1 MVGKSMC
8 KGNRAIAAYVYIRK
22 CRFTKADSDSR
33 FQVSDRNA
41 VIYIHKSRF
50 RLQISGF
57 RPQRGDIYYTF
68 TKADSDCRFQVS
80 GGDPLL
86 TDDRQIE
93 RRIEKLQ
100 QGRGKGELDR
110 T

>member
-1 MVGKSMC
+1 M
-8 KGNRAIAAYVYIRK
+8 
-22 CRFTKADSDSR
+22 
-33 FQVSDRNA
+33 
-41 VIYIHKSRF
+41 
-50 RLQISGF
+50 
-57 RPQRGDIYYTF
+57 YTF
-68 TKADSDCRFQVS
+68 TKADSDSRFQVS

-110 T
+110 TGLARDLTSHEVGSTSAQLEPL